1 MLKLL
6 KIIGHTNSRKTIA
19 DTMAKSYLSIIK
31 SRMPIHFITNF
42 WTYWKLNSNGKINVT
57 KNAQTA

>member
-42 WTYWKLNSNGKINVT
+42 WT
-57 KNAQTA
+57 